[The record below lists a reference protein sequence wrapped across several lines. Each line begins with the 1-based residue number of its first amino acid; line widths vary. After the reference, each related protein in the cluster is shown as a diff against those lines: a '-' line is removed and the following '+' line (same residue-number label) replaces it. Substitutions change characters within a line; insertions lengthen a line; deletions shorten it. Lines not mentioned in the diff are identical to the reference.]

1 MRFGLV
7 GTGPWATSVHGPAL
21 ASTDGAEL
29 VGVWGRTPAKAEGL
43 AAALSVPAFQ
53 DFEAMLEQ
61 VDAVAFAVPPDVQPE
76 LAGRAARAG
85 KHLLLD
91 KPVAVTGAEARTLAE
106 EAREQGVSS
115 VVFFTDRFSEEGA
128 VWLDD
133 VHRAGGWLGG
143 DVQWLAALDSPGNP
157 YAASAWRHERGAL
170 WDIGP
175 HVLSTL
181 IGALGPVGAVTG
193 VAGARDLVHLV
204 LEHSGGATSTATMSL
219 FAPQAAVTQEVRVWG
234 PHGVSRMPARVAGGA
249 GAALSRAVAALMDS
263 ARTGGPHPADLR
275 LGVDV
280 VQLLE
285 HVEQQLRASRV

>member
-21 ASTDGAEL
+21 ASTDGIEL
-29 VGVWGRTPAKAEGL
+29 VGVWGRTPARSEGL
-43 AAALSVPAFQ
+43 AAALGVPMFP
-53 DFEAMLEQ
+53 DLEAMLGD
-61 VDAVAFAVPPDVQPE
+61 VDAVAFAVPPDVQPG
-76 LAGRAARAG
+76 LARRAARAG

-91 KPVAVTGAEARTLAE
+91 KPVAVTGAEARSLAE
-106 EAREQGVSS
+106 EARGQGVAS

-133 VHRAGGWLGG
+133 VHRTGGWLGG

-181 IGALGPVGAVTG
+181 IGALGPVGTVTG

-219 FAPQAAVTQEVRVWG
+219 FAPQPAVTHEVRVWG
-234 PHGVSRMPARVAGGA
+234 PHGVSRMPARAAGGA
-249 GAALSRAVAALMDS
+249 GAALSRAATALAIS
-263 ARTGGPHPADLR
+263 AETGEPHPSDLR

-285 HVEQQLRASRV
+285 DAEQQLRASRS